1 MPSLS
6 VSEWVRSTASA
17 RDEQFYSRDFEEG
30 NAEREREREGEQRVV
45 RIIEIRPSAY
55 LWCVSRVS
63 RSRVARV
70 EIPMNG

>member
-30 NAEREREREGEQRVV
+30 NAERERGSKGLCALSRLGRARISGVYRVY
-45 RIIEIRPSAY
+45 RGLAW
-55 LWCVSRVS
+55 LASRF
-63 RSRVARV
+63 R
-70 EIPMNG
+70 